1 MTCAQPRDIPFGTLG
16 NRVLHV
22 LLPASHPQCSLNPR
36 GDDWG
41 IGEPV
46 CERRPTLLADAPTLL
61 PSGTEGGKGT
71 EAATLASR
79 RASRARPSSNR
90 ACSNLVAPEMRL
102 IHISMPLNH
111 PVLSRIA
118 LLPPLCPLC
127 GLIRSSWTD
136 ASTRT
141 CVYPQTCF
149 AHRNSATRIRPQRS
163 LDLDTTPMLIFL

>member
-118 LLPPLCPLC
+118 LLPPLCPSVRFDQIFFDRCLNPHMC
-127 GLIRSSWTD
+127 LSSDVFRILEQCYPHPT
-136 ASTRT
+136 ST
-141 CVYPQTCF
+141 
-149 AHRNSATRIRPQRS
+149 
-163 LDLDTTPMLIFL
+163 